1 MPKEKKRGDSIASSR
16 FRGATDE
23 NVKNKQTGAQ
33 AQDDFTNMIKK
44 MFSVIDAQLDIEPKG
59 IRLNADTIN
68 NIFNKKDKKKLN

>member
-1 MPKEKKRGDSIASSR
+1 MPKEKKRGDTVASSR
-16 FRGATDE
+16 SPKATDE